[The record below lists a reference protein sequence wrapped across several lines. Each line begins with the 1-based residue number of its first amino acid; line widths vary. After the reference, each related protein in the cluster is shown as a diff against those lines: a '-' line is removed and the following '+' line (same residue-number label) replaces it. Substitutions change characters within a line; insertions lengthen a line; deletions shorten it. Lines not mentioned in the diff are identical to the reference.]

1 MPPAPPLHQDAYVSD
16 VVVVVESGSEQ
27 SFEDVLAKSKSLG
40 LDVREVRKDDYV
52 FEGSIDCSKLVLL
65 DKLPGVKY
73 VRSVFTYVADYP
85 PGDPRDLD
93 QVHREVASD

>member
-1 MPPAPPLHQDAYVSD
+1 MPALHQDAYVTD

-27 SFEDVLAKSKSLG
+27 SFEDVLSKARNLG
-40 LDVREVRKDDYV
+40 LHVREVRKDDYV
-52 FEGSIDCSKLVLL
+52 IEGTVDSSKLVDL
-65 DKLPGVKY
+65 DKLPGVEY

-93 QVHREVASD
+93 KVHREVHSEL